1 MNGWKTHSHNMFFFC
16 VDRTQACKRQIYH
29 VNVIRNRFSFLAL
42 KTRQFLSF
50 LSLRFDLQEWH
61 GFFSSGNYSF
71 RRVIFVVQT
80 HSPLMPALKR
90 VRKIS
95 VVSFVFVEVYALYDI
110 IKWIHDIM
118 HGQKYSVSVLFSYKC
133 HACLTCVRR
142 GWGWLKERRKR
153 HENQQR
159 LPNWSTSQY
168 FRIHTFRIKIHGVKC
183 KESVIE
189 LHNC

>member
-1 MNGWKTHSHNMFFFC
+1 MDERHTLTICFFSALTAHKRASAKFIMWMWSEIDFLFSHWRLANFFRFCLYGLTFRNGM
-16 VDRTQACKRQIYH
+16 D
-29 VNVIRNRFSFLAL
+29 
-42 KTRQFLSF
+42 
-50 LSLRFDLQEWH
+50 
-61 GFFSSGNYSF
+61 FFSSGNYSF

-142 GWGWLKERRKR
+142 GWGWLKEQRKR